1 MTISVTC
8 ECGEE
13 YRLSDDK
20 AGKSFACRECQT
32 RIRVPTPDRL
42 ESSSVESD
50 DSEFGDLE
58 EFEPSR
64 RVKSKKAV
72 GQKRSPRSSDTAS
85 KSRVRRTML
94 GLSVSLGIGVV
105 ILIGWA
111 IAQGQLLPML
121 SGLTL
126 LLSVAFPFAKDW
138 YFRRRIREEIESY
151 GGTVQYIS
159 WRPFQGAFFTRGW
172 SRSRQSRFY
181 KVIYTDKNGR
191 SQTELCSM
199 SLWGGATWG
208 EDIDDSWGFY
218 GGGMDVELIA
228 YRVAPILLLLG
239 AWAAGV
245 ESVYSLWGE
254 TAAGKVTQVTEV
266 QTRSRRTSQP
276 RTTRRY
282 LQVQYEFQEA
292 DGTARTGSSRIKIG
306 AVATDIQKGSSVTV
320 EYIPGGWARLST
332 QTYKPWLKVAA
343 WIIGIVGAV
352 LIALKLMDHFDVF
365 RLHSKTS

>member
-20 AGKSFACRECQT
+20 AGRSFQCRECQT
-32 RIRVPTPDRL
+32 RLRVPTPDQL
-42 ESSSVESD
+42 ESSSVEND

-64 RVKSKKAV
+64 RVKSKKDA
-72 GQKRSPRSSDTAS
+72 GRKRSPRSSDTAS
-85 KSRVRRTML
+85 TSRIRRTML

-111 IAQGQLLPML
+111 VAQGQLLPML

-181 KVIYTDKNGR
+181 KVIYTDRSGR

-208 EDIDDSWGFY
+208 EDNDDIWGVY
-218 GGGMDVELIA
+218 GGGVDVELIA

-239 AWAAGV
+239 AWAAAV
-245 ESVYSLWGE
+245 ESAYSLWGE

-276 RTTRRY
+276 RTSSRY
-282 LQVQYEFQEA
+282 LHVQYEFQEA
-292 DGTARTGSSRIKIG
+292 NGMDRVGTTRITIG
-306 AVATDIQKGSSVTV
+306 MVAPNIQKGSPVTV

-332 QTYKPWLKVAA
+332 QTYKTWLKVAA
-343 WIIGIVGAV
+343 WIIGIVGAILISLKV
-352 LIALKLMDHFDVF
+352 LDHFDVF
-365 RLHSKTS
+365 RLHAKRK